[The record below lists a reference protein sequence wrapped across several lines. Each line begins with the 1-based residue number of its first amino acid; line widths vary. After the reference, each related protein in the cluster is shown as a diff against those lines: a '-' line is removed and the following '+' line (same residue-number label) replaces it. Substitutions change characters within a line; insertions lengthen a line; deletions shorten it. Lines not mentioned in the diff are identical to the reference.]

1 MGAKILFV
9 EDDEAL
15 AMGTSYVLESEGMQ
29 VIRVDDC
36 QSAKRLWSGKEDQ
49 VFDLVLLDVMLPDGD
64 GFALCQW
71 LKSE

>member
-36 QSAKRLWSGKEDQ
+36 
-49 VFDLVLLDVMLPDGD
+49 
-64 GFALCQW
+64 
-71 LKSE
+71 